1 MLHAVRFAES
11 DMTEQ
16 LNSKRGGKPICT
28 RKLSCFKEEK
38 KKRPGKS
45 EGKIEQ
51 WTLKTSPKQPHPC
64 EQAEREMH

>member
-38 KKRPGKS
+38 KKGQANQRGK
-45 EGKIEQ
+45 
-51 WTLKTSPKQPHPC
+51 
-64 EQAEREMH
+64 